1 MKNEIKRV
9 FEDQIM
15 DWLTNKNLRSL
26 LIRENRKTLAETS
39 FDLLIRWYPQIATD
53 GCDSYGLDILGRIE
67 NSLVTEKAQNLLL
80 EICENFSG
88 TKKELKNRLKKAVH
102 FEHNSPVDV
111 VKNKLLMLQDIKIE
125 NVRHILNDGYAIVII
140 TKEEENLLRSK
151 KLIKTGD
158 FLFRLESIGASL
170 ISEKSKNDLI
180 NSLRIKLK

>member
-1 MKNEIKRV
+1 MKNEIKHV
-9 FEDQIM
+9 FENQIL
-15 DWLTNKNLRSL
+15 DWLTNNNLRKL
-26 LIRENRKTLAETS
+26 LIRTKKKTLAETS
-39 FDLLIRWYPQIATD
+39 FDLLIRWYPQVAKD
-53 GCDSYGLDILGRIE
+53 GSDSYGLDILGRIE
-67 NSLVTEKAQNLLL
+67 NSLVSEKAQNLLL

-88 TKKELKNRLKKAVH
+88 SKKELKNRIKKAVH

-125 NVRHILNDGYAIVII
+125 NVRYILNDGYSIVII

-158 FLFRLESIGASL
+158 FQFRLESIGAKL
-170 ISEKSKNDLI
+170 ISEISKNDLI

>member
-1 MKNEIKRV
+1 MKKEIKHV
-9 FEDQIM
+9 FENQIL

-53 GCDSYGLDILGRIE
+53 GCDSYSLDILGRIE

-80 EICENFSG
+80 EICGNFSG

-111 VKNKLLMLQDIKIE
+111 IKNKLLNLQDITIE
-125 NVRHILNDGYAIVII
+125 NVREILNEGYSIVII

-151 KLIKTGD
+151 KLIKTGE
-158 FLFRLESIGASL
+158 FQFRMDSIGAKL
-170 ISEKSKNDLI
+170 INENSKNDLI
-180 NSLRIKLK
+180 NSIKTRLK